1 MISFLKLVRVVFK
14 VLFAAIFV
22 FGGFNHFRDPELY
35 LEMMPPWIPW
45 HLGLVYVT
53 GALEILLGALFLIP
67 RFTRPAAWGLMAL
80 LVLIFPANLHMAL
93 HPDFYPEFS
102 PLALWIR
109 LPLQGVLI
117 AIAWAYAM
125 DPRRPKHDRAK
136 IPAPLSAI

>member
-1 MISFLKLVRVVFK
+1 MLSILTLLRVLFR
-14 VLFAAIFV
+14 VLFAAFFI
-22 FGGFNHFRDPELY
+22 FGGFNHFRDPEFY

-53 GALEILLGALFLIP
+53 GVTEIVLGTLFLIP

-93 HPDFYPEFS
+93 HPELFPEFG
-102 PLALWIR
+102 PVALWIR

-117 AIAWAYAM
+117 VIAWAYAM
-125 DPRRPKHDRAK
+125 DPKRPKHDRAK
-136 IPAPLSAI
+136 IPD